1 MELLLNL
8 LWVLLIPPAFYW
20 WFQQRFRSRSALRL
34 VALVGAL
41 AFLFPVI
48 SASDDLRSVA
58 ELCESSPSNRV
69 LRYFTGESGSTQ
81 QGSSGTAPAS
91 LLATFSFDHTPQVVS
106 YIASYSATWRQSLA
120 LTIPPGRAPP
130 SSQAS

>member
-20 WFQQRFRSRSALRL
+20 WFQQRFRSRSALRF

-48 SASDDLRSVA
+48 SATDDLHSIA
-58 ELCESSPSNRV
+58 ELCESSPSKRN
-69 LRYFTGESGSTQ
+69 LRYFTGESGTTP
-81 QGSSGTAPAS
+81 QGSGGTSTATLTSTFTFDYSPEVVGCPLSGSPVQ
-91 LLATFSFDHTPQVVS
+91 LQQVS
-106 YIASYSATWRQSLA
+106 QA
-120 LTIPPGRAPP
+120 IPSGRAPP
-130 SSQAS
+130 ALLHA

>member
-20 WFQQRFRSRSALRL
+20 WFQQRFRSRSALSF

-48 SASDDLRSVA
+48 SATDDLRSVA
-58 ELCESSPSNRV
+58 DLCEASPSKRN
-69 LRYFTGESGSTQ
+69 LKYFTGESGTTP
-81 QGSSGTAPAS
+81 QGNGGTSAAS
-91 LLATFSFDHTPQVVS
+91 LISTVLFDYSPDVVGCALFGSPVQLQQV
-106 YIASYSATWRQSLA
+106 SLA
-120 LTIPPGRAPP
+120 ISPGRAPP
-130 SSQAS
+130 ALLHA